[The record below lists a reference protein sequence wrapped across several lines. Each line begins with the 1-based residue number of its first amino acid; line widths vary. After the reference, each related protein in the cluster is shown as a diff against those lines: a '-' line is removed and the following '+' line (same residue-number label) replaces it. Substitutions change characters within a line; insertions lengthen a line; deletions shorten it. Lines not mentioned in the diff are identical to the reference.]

1 MLSTARS
8 RAIWQVSRRVP
19 AASQR
24 FYAFSANDQQQIN
37 DPKKAKDTP
46 NVSKTNE
53 VATSAAGEVEPLRED
68 AHTAEK
74 LRVTQAPNRLG
85 VWSRSQNPRAKAM
98 TGPRFE
104 QTIIESQVSLHSLIG
119 TLQSGMGFC

>member
-8 RAIWQVSRRVP
+8 RAIWHVSRRVP

-24 FYAFSANDQQQIN
+24 LYAVSASDQQQIN
-37 DPKKAKDTP
+37 DPNKPKDTP

-53 VATSAAGEVEPLRED
+53 VATSAAGEVEPSRENVY
-68 AHTAEK
+68 TGEK
-74 LRVTQAPNRLG
+74 LRVAQAPNRLG

-104 QTIIESQVSLHSLIG
+104 QTIIESQVCSFRPLRALYICD
-119 TLQSGMGFC
+119 LF

>member
-1 MLSTARS
+1 MLSTVRS
-8 RAIWQVSRRVP
+8 RAIWQASRR
-19 AASQR
+19 ASRAPQR
-24 FYAFSANDQQQIN
+24 FYAFTANDQQQLN
-37 DPKKAKDTP
+37 DSNKPKDTP

-53 VATSAAGEVEPLRED
+53 IASSAAGEVEPLKED

-104 QTIIESQVSLHSLIG
+104 QTIIESQV
-119 TLQSGMGFC
+119 C